1 MKTIHLARGLTLPAA
16 ELATKVTGA
25 FGIRGSGKSNLM
37 SAVVEQLLDAGIQV
51 IVLDPVGIHF
61 SLRLAPNGKSPSPY
75 KLAVLGGRHGDIVLQ
90 PTAGEVVGRALAL
103 SNDSCVLD
111 ISSMKKGERIRFS
124 GAFFEA
130 FYEGKKENP
139 SPVLLC
145 LEEAQRFA
153 PQLMFKGSGQEQMLG
168 AVEELAEQGRNFG
181 AGLWLNS
188 LRPQKVNK
196 DVTSLMDLVFG
207 FRLTGV
213 HERKAVKEWL
223 QEKGAE
229 GRDEIDGELP
239 SLQAGHA
246 FVWSPAVFNIFGKY
260 HIVQKTTYDAGA
272 TPLYARAKV
281 KMRRLDIG
289 VLEEQMRGLVEEA
302 KMNDPR
308 LLKARIS
315 ELERA
320 AKLAGQ
326 GLGVQPVGKIK
337 RIEVPVFREAD
348 LKRIE
353 RLAEKLGDREEGFK
367 ELMTTAVDR
376 VAQAQQAMVSSVD
389 TLVTLGKRALN
400 GPVEQP
406 VQKVTT
412 TTVET
417 VRRPQIR
424 NGAPGRREADALKIP
439 KHVPTP
445 PISYT
450 PDGSA
455 DGPMPEKCQKM
466 IGALQQGLMMRLA
479 SMPFRAVAIIAG
491 VAPSSGTT
499 SNRKG
504 FLKNGGYI
512 TVEGDHV
519 RLTDKGRA
527 YTVNVAMP
535 PDDPKELLRFWQRE
549 IKTEKIA
556 KMLEVVVQQGPIGD
570 DELAA
575 AIPMKKSGTFSNYKG
590 ALIGRGL
597 IVKQNGAYVAADVF
611 VGAAR

>member
-1 MKTIHLARGLTLPAA
+1 MGVGDMKTVHLARGLTLPAA

-37 SAVVEQLLDAGIQV
+37 SAVVEQLLDVGIQV

-61 SLRLAPNGKSPSPY
+61 SLRLAPDGKHPSPY

-281 KMRRLDIG
+281 KMRQLDIG
-289 VLEEQMRGLVEEA
+289 VLEEQMRQLMEEA

-308 LLKARIS
+308 ALKMRIA

-320 AKLAGQ
+320 AKLTPAPV
-326 GLGVQPVGKIK
+326 VQKVGKTK
-337 RIEVPVFREAD
+337 TVHVSVFREAD
-348 LKRIE
+348 LRRIE
-353 RLAEKLGDREEGFK
+353 RLAEKLGNREDGLK
-367 ELMTTAVDR
+367 ELLTTVVDR
-376 VAQAQQAMVSSVD
+376 VSQAQQAVVSSLD
-389 TLVTLGKRALN
+389 NLVTLGKRAL
-400 GPVEQP
+400 QP
-406 VQKVTT
+406 VAPTVTT
-412 TTVET
+412 ATVKT
-417 VRRPQIR
+417 VKPSPPPIRGLVVDRR
-424 NGAPGRREADALKIP
+424 NGT
-439 KHVPTP
+439 PTP
-445 PISYT
+445 PPPPRQLMT
-450 PDGSA
+450 LGDEPD
-455 DGPMPEKCQKM
+455 DKMPEKCQRM
-466 IGALQQGLMMRLA
+466 LGALRQGEAMKLV
-479 SMPFRAVAIIAG
+479 SMPFRTVAIIAG
-491 VAPSSGTT
+491 VAPTSGTT

-512 TVEGDHV
+512 TVEDDHV

-527 YTVNVAMP
+527 FPINVALP
-535 PDDPKELLRFWQRE
+535 PDNPTELLNFWQQE
-549 IKTEKIA
+549 IGTEKIA
-556 KMLEVVVQQGPIGD
+556 KMLEVVVQQGPITSAA
-570 DELAA
+570 LAQA
-575 AIPMKKSGTFSNYKG
+575 VGMEESGTFSNYKG
-590 ALIGRGL
+590 ALTGRGL
-597 IVKQNGAYVAADVF
+597 ILKQNNAYVAADVF
-611 VGAAR
+611 TRQ